1 MATMNDRRSVAA
13 NSVVDNV
20 LAGKI
25 FEFAQRN
32 SAISLYAQASAIGL
46 NVSFIIGN
54 EVQVD
59 DQEIGAQNRLPIVPD
74 DLITRS
80 GALRGDR
87 VVLRLR
93 NTTGA
98 AITAFTKVDV
108 DPV

>member
-13 NSVVDNV
+13 NTTVDNV

-32 SAISLYAQASAIGL
+32 SIIGLYAQASAVGL

-59 DQEIGAQNRLPIVPD
+59 DQEVGAQNRLPIVPD
-74 DLITRS
+74 DLITRA

-93 NTTGA
+93 NTTAG